1 MRTLVKLTPL
11 LIVFLAAGAAGLAA
25 PPPAAENPVVPGD
38 LRFRRVYVPEG
49 MKDWSKGNVK
59 YLPLDADEFDRL
71 LRAIQR
77 TPSGGPAQNSA
88 GLVEAQYEAR
98 LKAPLLLQG
107 SATFKV
113 SQTVAGAML
122 VSLDPCNLAIARAQW
137 VTSDGDTAILG
148 PTADGKLQVLAERSG
163 QLKFDWSLA
172 GQQDAAGDAN
182 FALSLPPSSVS
193 GLRIELPAAFV
204 PTVDHGIVTDEGPA
218 DAGFHYWRLAL
229 GGRPG
234 CHVRLAKAGSVQ
246 ARPQPVLASQS
257 AIYDISLRGAEL
269 AVKLKI
275 EAHREPLPRITLD
288 LDPSLELVEATVGE
302 LALSWTSGAD
312 HAGKSRQVVINLP
325 PSLQE
330 GAVDLRLRA
339 AAPLVT
345 ADLWKLPRIIFEG
358 FVFRSSAIRLSLA
371 SPLCLDR
378 LETRGCRQ
386 TGVAAVKTPAGQQFD
401 FESFAADA
409 AVEIS
414 LSQRTVQVQ
423 AVSAA
428 ATRLGQG
435 KMVSRVATDF
445 RTGEGPLFVLDA
457 NVLPNW
463 TIDSVES
470 QPTDGLDDWRLERQ
484 GKAARLSIRL
494 ARPLSSARPLR
505 LIVSARRLY
514 ASPGRNLGIDDLVP
528 LRFAGLAESK
538 RWVSLY
544 ASGPNELSLTAG
556 DHLRQVDVKD
566 LTAAE
571 LDLFA
576 EPPGDFLFR
585 DDAGAAGL
593 TLSLEHRRPAYSA
606 AIRVEAV
613 VGDGM
618 LTENYA
624 FACTPS
630 KSAPIDR
637 AVVHFSGRR
646 QSPLSWSVA
655 GMDGSR
661 FSARRWTAQQ
671 ESSAGLTADEEA
683 WDVVFSGPRSAP
695 LKSAPRARPGFSV
708 RHPSVSPRC
717 PTPPGRRPR

>member
-1 MRTLVKLTPL
+1 M
-11 LIVFLAAGAAGLAA
+11 
-25 PPPAAENPVVPGD
+25 PGD

-234 CHVRLAKAGSVQ
+234 CHLRLAKAGSVQ

-302 LALSWTSGAD
+302 SGAVLD
-312 HAGKSRQVVINLP
+312 QRGRSRRQVA
-325 PSLQE
+325 PSRDQ
-330 GAVDLRLRA
+330 
-339 AAPLVT
+339 
-345 ADLWKLPRIIFEG
+345 
-358 FVFRSSAIRLSLA
+358 SSAIAARRRRRLAAASGCPAGYRRSLETASHHLRGFRLSL
-371 SPLCLDR
+371 
-378 LETRGCRQ
+378 
-386 TGVAAVKTPAGQQFD
+386 
-401 FESFAADA
+401 
-409 AVEIS
+409 
-414 LSQRTVQVQ
+414 
-423 AVSAA
+423 
-428 ATRLGQG
+428 
-435 KMVSRVATDF
+435 
-445 RTGEGPLFVLDA
+445 
-457 NVLPNW
+457 
-463 TIDSVES
+463 
-470 QPTDGLDDWRLERQ
+470 
-484 GKAARLSIRL
+484 
-494 ARPLSSARPLR
+494 
-505 LIVSARRLY
+505 
-514 ASPGRNLGIDDLVP
+514 
-528 LRFAGLAESK
+528 
-538 RWVSLY
+538 
-544 ASGPNELSLTAG
+544 
-556 DHLRQVDVKD
+556 
-566 LTAAE
+566 
-571 LDLFA
+571 
-576 EPPGDFLFR
+576 
-585 DDAGAAGL
+585 
-593 TLSLEHRRPAYSA
+593 
-606 AIRVEAV
+606 EA
-613 VGDGM
+613 
-618 LTENYA
+618 
-624 FACTPS
+624 
-630 KSAPIDR
+630 
-637 AVVHFSGRR
+637 
-646 QSPLSWSVA
+646 
-655 GMDGSR
+655 
-661 FSARRWTAQQ
+661 
-671 ESSAGLTADEEA
+671 
-683 WDVVFSGPRSAP
+683 
-695 LKSAPRARPGFSV
+695 
-708 RHPSVSPRC
+708 PSVSRLHRLFASTAWKPAAAGK
-717 PTPPGRRPR
+717 PAWLP